1 MMYAKNDFDLII
13 SLGQELKRMYEK
25 ANRNEQVA
33 MIHVFAI
40 KNGKTIIE
48 NNIKSVDIIKAAG
61 LQESYKT
68 EISKGVKLSNYV
80 ELQKD
85 VKLP

>member
-1 MMYAKNDFDLII
+1 MMYSKNDFDLII

-40 KNGKTIIE
+40 KIRRYYLSGGI
-48 NNIKSVDIIKAAG
+48 AG
-61 LQESYKT
+61 
-68 EISKGVKLSNYV
+68 IV
-80 ELQKD
+80 
-85 VKLP
+85 

>member
-1 MMYAKNDFDLII
+1 MMYSKNDFDLII

-33 MIHVFAI
+33 MIHVFSI

-48 NNIKSVDIIKAAG
+48 NNIKSVDII
-61 LQESYKT
+61 
-68 EISKGVKLSNYV
+68 
-80 ELQKD
+80 
-85 VKLP
+85 